1 MSTVLLTLAA
11 EGPQWPQILGVLVA
25 VWLVF
30 WWAVWARRPAAVPG
44 RHRPDQVG
52 VPDVFDRVMAAA
64 APVEAAAAFRAAHR
78 VVAEQLAAEVRVPAH
93 LLAVD
98 DWTADLPTAQLRVV
112 TDSDLAGV
120 YDSTVFAASGFPTG
134 GFVPGGLVV
143 APDAR
148 HTSPSRAAAEDW
160 PPIFDRLA
168 KECGYDPDR
177 GFDGWLVAA

>member
-98 DWTADLPTAQLRVV
+98 DWTADLPTKQLPVIV
-112 TDSDLAGV
+112 EEPV
-120 YDSTVFAASGFPTG
+120 EQPQ
-134 GFVPGGLVV
+134 
-143 APDAR
+143 
-148 HTSPSRAAAEDW
+148 HTSPTQRARERWQVDC
-160 PPIFDRLA
+160 PIFAVLAEEWKFEDRDLTVTPPLA
-168 KECGYDPDR
+168 S
-177 GFDGWLVAA
+177 AA